1 MQLLMSGLVK
11 RSSSKAAGSEVSEAY
26 PLRYVERTA
35 RLRTP
40 LEDFFTSPVFDS
52 LEIVVLP

>member
-1 MQLLMSGLVK
+1 MSGLVK